1 MNLKISKAAA
11 DLTSPSVPL
20 QDFSTEPLVGFGRKP
35 QTGMFGSDRIHEA
48 RWEICDKKAC
58 FCSPGRNLKNRAM
71 ECSKMSGLPL
81 SRFAPARKS
90 AQIISKQKLRDL
102 SLPSIRAAVS
112 IACSMTGI

>member
-1 MNLKISKAAA
+1 MMNLKISKAAA
-11 DLTSPSVPL
+11 GLTSPTVPGVHCPV
-20 QDFSTEPLVGFGRKP
+20 EGLVGFGSEP

-81 SRFAPARKS
+81 SRLAPARKS
-90 AQIISKQKLRDL
+90 AQIISKQ
-102 SLPSIRAAVS
+102 
-112 IACSMTGI
+112 